1 MNRQT
6 VIVIITPILQT
17 IECWG
22 NLKKAC
28 TAHGW
33 SYNTLSKR
41 KLPIE
46 YEGYRIENVV
56 HLQSR
61 LERVA

>member
-6 VIVIITPILQT
+6 VIIVLAPGI

-28 TAHGW
+28 EVHNW
-33 SYNTLSKR
+33 KYNTVSKM
-41 KLPIE
+41 KLPFDKD
-46 YEGYRIENVV
+46 GVSVFRVPFGGKLL
-56 HLQSR
+56 LQT
-61 LERVA
+61 

>member
-1 MNRQT
+1 MNRKT
-6 VIVIITPILQT
+6 VIVIITPTLQT

-28 TAHGW
+28 IAHGW
-33 SYNTLSKR
+33 AYNTLSKR

-46 YEGYRIENVV
+46 YEGYRIE
-56 HLQSR
+56 
-61 LERVA
+61 RVPFL

>member
-6 VIVIITPILQT
+6 VIVIITPTLKT

-22 NLKKAC
+22 NFKKAC
-28 TAHGW
+28 LAHGW
-33 SYNTLSKR
+33 AYNTLSKR

-46 YEGYRIENVV
+46 YEGCRIE
-56 HLQSR
+56 
-61 LERVA
+61 RVPFL

>member
-6 VIVIITPILQT
+6 VIVIITPDLQ

-28 TAHGW
+28 KNHEW
-33 SYNTLSKR
+33 KYNTLSR
-41 KLPIE
+41 KELPIE
-46 YEGYRIENVV
+46 WHGYKIF
-56 HLQSR
+56 
-61 LERVA
+61 RVRFN

>member
-6 VIVIITPILQT
+6 VIIVLAPGI

-28 TAHGW
+28 KAHDMA
-33 SYNTLSKR
+33 YNTISKK
-41 KLPIE
+41 KLPYHGNGIS
-46 YEGYRIENVV
+46 IF
-56 HLQSR
+56 
-61 LERVA
+61 RVKFQ